1 MPRPRPDPRAS
12 TSASPPPGPAPRSV
26 PAQPAQDL
34 DLAPLDALVARAFA
48 GASRASA
55 WEPMAGGASTRRYFR
70 AHLRGAPVPSAVGMF
85 VPDGAKP
92 EEIVASGAAPARWPF
107 LEVRDLLAS
116 RGVDVPAVHAEDAP
130 RGWVLL
136 EDLGDDTL
144 AVFLAAHPERK
155 EDLYVGAV
163 ADLARAQQALATL
176 PPGCVVAGRAFDDEL
191 VHWEIQHF
199 REWALDARGMPL
211 SADDRA
217 GFDGIAQRLARRI
230 AGGPRVFV
238 HRDYQSRNLMVRR
251 DPAGAWRSLAWI
263 DFQDALLGP
272 RVYDLVALL
281 NDSYQTFDRPFIEA
295 RLDEYARAVGLDAS
309 ARGELGRDFDRVTVQ
324 RKLKDAGRFV
334 FIDRVKNNASF
345 LKFVEPTIAKVR
357 ASLARLKDDEDM
369 NALSTLLARVL
380 PG

>member
-1 MPRPRPDPRAS
+1 MAGLSPNKPPAHAS
-12 TSASPPPGPAPRSV
+12 AE
-26 PAQPAQDL
+26 DL

-48 GASRASA
+48 RASRVGA
-55 WEPMAGGASTRRYFR
+55 WQPMAGGASTRRYVR
-70 AHLRGAPVPSAVGMF
+70 AHLSGGSAPSVVGMF

-92 EEIVASGAAPARWPF
+92 EEIAQSGATAARWPF

-116 RGVDVPAVHAEDAP
+116 RGVDVPAVHAEDTA

-136 EDLGDDTL
+136 EDLGDETL

-155 EDLYVGAV
+155 EELYVGAV
-163 ADLARAQQALATL
+163 GDLARAQQALSTL
-176 PPGCVVAGRAFDDEL
+176 PAGSVVAKRAFDEEL

-199 REWALDARGMPL
+199 REWALDARGTTL
-211 SADDRA
+211 SPEDRA
-217 GFDGIAQRLARRI
+217 MFDGIAQRLARRI

-251 DPAGAWRSLAWI
+251 APPGSAGGVWRSLAWI

-281 NDSYQTFDRPFIEA
+281 NDSYQTFDRAFIEA
-295 RLDEYARAVGLDAS
+295 RLDEYARAAGLDVAS
-309 ARGELGRDFDRVTVQ
+309 RGELGRDFDRVTVQ

-334 FIDRVKNNASF
+334 FIDRVKKNPSF

-357 ASLARLKDDEDM
+357 ASLARLSDEEDM
-369 NALSTLLARVL
+369 NALSNLLARVL
-380 PG
+380 RG